1 MDRRAGA
8 PLLKTEEAWLPS
20 PAGEV
25 VAAQRGVACTE
36 RCRKMGRRCEDVEME
51 FANTCEALQSVSL
64 GCLPARLPPALLFSH
79 KPPHL
84 LLLSLFC
91 APQVFPCEG
100 GCGHQ
105 VGDEI
110 PAYVS
115 DPSANT
121 YRQCLTSEQKMP
133 RCGASHRST
142 SRVCRC
148 T

>member
-84 LLLSLFC
+84 LLLSLF
-91 APQVFPCEG
+91 A
-100 GCGHQ
+100 
-105 VGDEI
+105 
-110 PAYVS
+110 
-115 DPSANT
+115 
-121 YRQCLTSEQKMP
+121 RR
-133 RCGASHRST
+133 RCSRARAGAATRSGT
-142 SRVCRC
+142 RSLR